1 MSMVVREW
9 IAKAEADYATARR
22 EMVTPETRNYDAVC
36 FHAQQCAEKLLK
48 GLLIQSGVTPPK
60 LHDLVELHRLV
71 RAVLLEWSWPVDEL
85 RLLTRAAVD
94 FRYPGEDADLPEAS
108 AAFDVC
114 TRLRSAILPLFGPP
128 T

>member
-48 GLLIQSGVTPPK
+48 
-60 LHDLVELHRLV
+60 
-71 RAVLLEWSWPVDEL
+71 WSWPVDEL